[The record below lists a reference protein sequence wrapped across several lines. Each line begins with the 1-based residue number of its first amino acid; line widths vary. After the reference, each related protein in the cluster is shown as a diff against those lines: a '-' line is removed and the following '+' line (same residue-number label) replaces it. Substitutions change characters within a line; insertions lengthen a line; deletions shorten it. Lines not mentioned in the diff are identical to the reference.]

1 MVLNDE
7 TFFKYFCWSL
17 VDNLTSP
24 RDLYPTIKKQRKK
37 KNNIDEENV
46 FCLRQWAGNEKLQ
59 VTKGGQ
65 ICCTRM
71 SSLSILLPSL
81 KIKFAVSDWAR
92 HSDIKKWWLEEKDWI
107 EKLSLT
113 LTEKP
118 SRKAIW
124 NYNSSLEMQ
133 TKCIQI
139 WCPSGER
146 YTNFVTCPFL

>member
-24 RDLYPTIKKQRKK
+24 RDLYPTIKKERKK
-37 KNNIDEENV
+37 KTILMRRMYFAWD
-46 FCLRQWAGNEKLQ
+46 NEQVMRNYKLPKAAKF
-59 VTKGGQ
+59 VV
-65 ICCTRM
+65 RM

-92 HSDIKKWWLEEKDWI
+92 HSDMKKWRLEEKDWI
-107 EKLSLT
+107 QKLRLT